1 MFIRVLGVTVKYK
14 SVEALRGVTLSVD
27 KGEVLALVGPNGAG
41 KTTLLKTIDGV
52 IRKYVGSVYVDGR
65 EARQL
70 SQRELAKLLGYV
82 PQRLEQVVP
91 IAVKDFILTGRR
103 PHSQLVGGGDWA
115 VVERALKAVEAWH
128 LRDRPL
134 STLSGGELQRVLIA
148 RALAAEPRSLLLDEP
163 TANLDPRFQLEIL
176 RLVKK
181 LASEGMCIVMS
192 LHDLTHAYRYADKVA
207 MLKNGA
213 VYAAGPPE
221 EVLTEKNIYEVYG
234 VKAVVHRD
242 IRAVIYVD

>member
-41 KTTLLKTIDGV
+41 KTTLLKTIDGI
-52 IRKYVGSVYVDGR
+52 IRRYVGSVYVDGR
-65 EARQL
+65 ETRRL
-70 SQRELAKLLGYV
+70 GQRELAKLLGYV

-91 IAVKDFILTGRR
+91 IAVKDFVLTGRR
-103 PHSQLVGGGDWA
+103 PHGQLVYSDDWA
-115 VVERALKAVEAWH
+115 VVEKALKAVEAWH

-148 RALAAEPRSLLLDEP
+148 RALAAEPKALLLDEP

-181 LASEGMCIVMS
+181 LASEGMCVVMS
-192 LHDLTHAYRYADKVA
+192 LHDLTHAYRYADKVV
-207 MLKNGA
+207 MLKNGV
-213 VYAAGPPE
+213 VYAAGRPE

-234 VKAVVHRD
+234 VKAIVYRD

>member
-41 KTTLLKTIDGV
+41 KTTLLKTIDGI
-52 IRKYVGSVYVDGR
+52 IRRYVGSVYIDGR
-65 EARQL
+65 ETRRL
-70 SQRELAKLLGYV
+70 GQRELAKLLGYV

-91 IAVKDFILTGRR
+91 ITVKDFVLTGRR
-103 PHSQLVGGGDWA
+103 PHSRLVSSDDWA
-115 VVERALKAVEAWH
+115 AVEKALKAVEAWH

-148 RALAAEPRSLLLDEP
+148 RALAVEPKALLLDEP

-181 LASEGMCIVMS
+181 LANEGMCVAMS
-192 LHDLTHAYRYADKVA
+192 LHDLTHAYRYADKVV

-213 VYAAGPPE
+213 VYAAGRPE
-221 EVLTEKNIYEVYG
+221 EVLTEKNIHEVYG
-234 VKAVVHRD
+234 VKAIVYRD